1 MIDDVIKGLQI
12 LQGYGAEY
20 VCAEHDEIW
29 AGYDAAVSA
38 DDKISLEFLGWFYDE
53 DIDGWVRYV

>member
-1 MIDDVIKGLQI
+1 MIDNVIKGLQI
-12 LQGYGAEY
+12 LQSYGADC

-29 AGYDAAVSA
+29 SGHNTQVSNE
-38 DDKISLEFLGWFYDE
+38 DKLRLDELGWFYDE